1 MNKPRLMIYVQNLL
15 GIGHLRR
22 AAGRSRALVER
33 GFDVRFVSGGFP
45 IKDLNIGGAEFY
57 QIPPV
62 RSLDGDFKTLVAAND
77 KEIDDLWR
85 NKRRKLLLDL
95 F

>member
-22 AAGRSRALVER
+22 AAGISRAAVEG

-45 IKDLNIGGAEFY
+45 IKDLNIGL
-57 QIPPV
+57 
-62 RSLDGDFKTLVAAND
+62 SL
-77 KEIDDLWR
+77 IHI
-85 NKRRKLLLDL
+85 
-95 F
+95 

>member
-22 AAGRSRALVER
+22 AAGISRAAVEK

-45 IKDLNIGGAEFY
+45 IKDLNIGEARFY
-57 QIPPV
+57 QVPPV
-62 RSLDGDFKTLVAAND
+62 RSLDGDFKTLVDENNN
-77 KEIDDLWR
+77 EITNLW
-85 NKRRKLLLDL
+85 
-95 F
+95 